1 MIIGKWI
8 TIVNRITIGER
19 DNYSKDRINIKG
31 LWVKINGGLG
41 AAPPTSFGL
50 C

>member
-31 LWVKINGGLG
+31 LWVETDRGLG